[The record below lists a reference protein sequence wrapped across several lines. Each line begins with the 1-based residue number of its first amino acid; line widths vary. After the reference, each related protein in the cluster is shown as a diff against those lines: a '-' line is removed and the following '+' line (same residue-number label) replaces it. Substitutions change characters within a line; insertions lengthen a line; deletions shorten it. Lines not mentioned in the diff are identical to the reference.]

1 MLIEP
6 PASPVAAGLEWV
18 MVAVAAGAVA
28 RLLTAVVRPWVD
40 GDARRPAN
48 DRAIELGFVAAAL
61 LLWWWEA
68 WAAGQLP
75 AAAAVSPPVARSL
88 IAARF
93 LAHLVLGGLLA
104 AAAWVD
110 LRHRVI
116 PDAIT
121 VPGVLLGLLWTGADS
136 GILLPVPHEVA
147 RAFAAPLVG
156 IDGLG
161 ALGGVRTAAPPA
173 WLAGAPAVGGLALAL
188 GVFVAW
194 WWWCSSPDE
203 EPHEGAADGVGASPR
218 RSGLDVRSAVL
229 ALGAAAIAVAW
240 WRGGTP
246 WAGQL
251 ASVVGLAVAA
261 GLVWLT
267 RVGASWALDQE
278 ALGFGDVTLMAMA
291 GAWLGWQACVLACFG
306 AVFIGLAHGL
316 VQLATKRGNELPF
329 GPSLCL
335 ALAVVVVAWR
345 PSWAAAG
352 PLFERPA
359 EIAAVGGAVILL
371 TAGTLAV
378 WRRVRGGGDEG
389 P

>member
-6 PASPVAAGLEWV
+6 PASPAAACLEWG

-40 GDARRPAN
+40 GDQRRPTS

-75 AAAAVSPPVARSL
+75 AAAAGSPPLARSL
-88 IAARF
+88 VAARF

-110 LRHRVI
+110 LRYRVI

-121 VPGVLLGLLWTGADS
+121 VPGVLLGLLWTGADP

-147 RAFAAPLVG
+147 RSFAAPLVG

-161 ALGGVRTAAPPA
+161 AFGGVCTAALPV
-173 WLAGAPAVGGLALAL
+173 WLAGGPAVGGLVPALC
-188 GVFVAW
+188 VFAAW

-203 EPHEGAADGVGASPR
+203 EPDAAAHGVGASPR
-218 RSGLDVRSAVL
+218 RSVLDGRAAVL

-251 ASVVGLAVAA
+251 ASIVGLAVAA
-261 GLVWLT
+261 GIVWLT
-267 RVGASWALDQE
+267 RLGASWALDQE

-316 VQLATKRGNELPF
+316 VQLATRRGNELPF

-345 PSWAAAG
+345 PLWEATG
-352 PLFERPA
+352 PLFARPA

-371 TAGTLAV
+371 TAVTLAV
-378 WRRVRGGGDEG
+378 WRRVRGGGDDG

>member
-6 PASPVAAGLEWV
+6 PSSVMAACLEWGWV
-18 MVAVAAGAVA
+18 GIAAGAVA

-40 GDARRPAN
+40 GDERRAWN
-48 DRAIELGFVAAAL
+48 DRAIEIGFVAAAL
-61 LLWWWEA
+61 VLWWWEA
-68 WAAGQLP
+68 YAAGQLP
-75 AAAAVSPPVARSL
+75 VAAAGSPPVGRSV

-121 VPGVLLGLLWTGADS
+121 VPGVLLGLLWTGLDP
-136 GILLPVPHEVA
+136 GILVPVPREVA
-147 RAFAAPLVG
+147 RSFAAPLVE
-156 IDGLG
+156 IDWLG
-161 ALGGVRTAAPPA
+161 AFGGVGTTPPPA
-173 WLAGAPAVGGLALAL
+173 WLGGAPAGGGLLLAL
-188 GVFVAW
+188 GIFATWWMWCTMPDDGPDDGAATAPRRSVLDMRAVVLAVGAAGITVAW
-194 WWWCSSPDE
+194 WQ
-203 EPHEGAADGVGASPR
+203 
-218 RSGLDVRSAVL
+218 
-229 ALGAAAIAVAW
+229 
-240 WRGGTP
+240 GGTP
-246 WAGQL
+246 WGGQL

-291 GAWLGWQACVLACFG
+291 GAWLGWQPCVLACFI

-316 VQLATKRGNELPF
+316 VQLATRRGNELPF
-329 GPSLCL
+329 GPSLCM

-345 PSWAAAG
+345 PLWGATG
-352 PLFERPA
+352 PWFARPA

-378 WRRVRGGGDEG
+378 WRRVRGGHAEG